1 MILPFAFTLLI
12 LQNQSLAAELVK
24 RPNGYFVT
32 GAGCGI
38 DTPIKYMNYFPKDLE
53 ANQCTFINVE
63 TFAPINYFTITAKR
77 SGRVIQAKSLSS
89 IVIWDYTGED
99 SQLWYWDPSNGHFL
113 RNKAFPNK
121 VFVYQFYLFKF
132 FSNLVVI
139 FLRSC
144 TITIQVVISY

>member
-1 MILPFAFTLLI
+1 MILLFAFSLLL

-38 DTPIKYMNYFPKDLE
+38 DTPIKYMNYLPKDFE
-53 ANQCTFINVE
+53 ANQCTFVNID
-63 TFAPINYFTITAKR
+63 TFTPINYFTITAKR

-99 SQLWYWDPSNGHFL
+99 SQLWYWDPNDSQIL
-113 RNKAFPNK
+113 RNKAFPDK
-121 VFVYQFYLFKF
+121 VR
-132 FSNLVVI
+132 I
-139 FLRSC
+139 
-144 TITIQVVISY
+144 